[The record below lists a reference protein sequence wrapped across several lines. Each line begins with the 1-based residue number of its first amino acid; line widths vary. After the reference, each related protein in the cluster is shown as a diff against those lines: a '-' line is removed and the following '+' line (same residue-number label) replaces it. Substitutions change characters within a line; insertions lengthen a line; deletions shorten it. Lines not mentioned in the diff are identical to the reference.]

1 MAKVCEG
8 SGFDLEA
15 VEFGLRVAVLAAG
28 ASFLE
33 RIIGEKF
40 GSARAVGPVVC
51 ECGKRMRSVGLRR
64 KKLTVIL
71 GRITFKR
78 AAFVCPS
85 CGKRLYPA
93 DEQLGIVGTGFSP
106 GTQRLMAR
114 MGQRDTFREGRD
126 DLRKLA
132 EIIVTAKDVERVAE
146 STGEAVEAWQR
157 KERAE
162 IMGSEFEREPD
173 KGTPVM
179 YVSYDGTGVPM
190 VEWETRGRKGK
201 QPDGSSETLEAKLG
215 CVFTQTTIDEKGYA
229 VRDDASTSF
238 VGAIES
244 SDKFGNRIYA
254 EALRRGLNRAQKV
267 VVIGDAAKYNW
278 EIAETH
284 FPMATH
290 IVDLYHAR
298 QHLCALC
305 ASLVP
310 QEGKALVRLK
320 ERWERMLDKGQ
331 VERILKEARKLMPR
345 SGKRRSLAKKELT
358 YFQNNAHRM
367 HYKKYRAQG
376 LLCGFRRSGSWL
388 QNRHRKKT
396 QAIRHGMDGARSK
409 LNNRSEM
416 LSSLGPHRRVLGATR
431 RLRPLFM
438 SQARTKSGSHKS

>member
-1 MAKVCEG
+1 MKRFVAKVCEG

-15 VEFGLRVAVLAAG
+15 VEFGLRVVVLAAG
-28 ASFLE
+28 AGFLE
-33 RIIGEKF
+33 QVIREKF

-51 ECGKRMRSVGLRR
+51 ECGKRMHSVGLRK
-64 KKLTVIL
+64 KKLTIIL

-85 CGKRLYPA
+85 CGRRRYPA

-126 DLRKLA
+126 DLRALA

-157 KERAE
+157 RERAE
-162 IMGSEFEREPD
+162 IMGSELEREPD

-179 YVSYDGTGVPM
+179 YVSYDGTGIPI
-190 VEWETRGRKGK
+190 VEWEIRGRKGK

-215 CVFTQTTIDEKGYA
+215 CVFTQTTVDEKGYA

-244 SDKFGNRIYA
+244 SDEFGNRIYA
-254 EALRRGLNRAQKV
+254 EALRRGLNQAGKIA
-267 VVIGDAAKYNW
+267 VIGDAAKYNW

-298 QHLCALC
+298 QHLYALC

-310 QEGKALVRLK
+310 QESKALVRLK
-320 ERWERMLDKGQ
+320 ERWKKMLDNGQ
-331 VERILKEARKLMPR
+331 VERILKKARKLMPH
-345 SGKRRSLAKKELT
+345 SGRRRLFAKKEIT

-367 HYKKYRAQG
+367 RYKEYRAQG
-376 LLCGFRRSGSWL
+376 FFVGSGVVEAGC
-388 QNRHRKKT
+388 KT
-396 QAIRHGMDGARSK
+396 VIGKRLKQSGMEWTARGANSIIALRCCH
-409 LNNRSEM
+409 
-416 LSSLGPHRRVLGATR
+416 LSGRIEEFWEQRAS
-431 RLRPLFM
+431 
-438 SQARTKSGSHKS
+438 